1 MVTNMVISHTI
12 YGAHQ
17 RLRVL
22 GIYFGAIIWMV
33 IKMEKFH
40 HMMNQIHIGVI
51 AIFLLMGL
59 ENGRIQHF
67 QAQNSITT
75 VIGSLHVIVLE
86 VLEGAH
92 IYSILSS
99 IMKVWLIHNLYLKH
113 CHSFL
118 WHQFTFL
125 INQKPL
131 AKAFFFS
138 SSCFSPLIFSPLI
151 T

>member
-17 RLRVL
+17 GLRVL

-92 IYSILSS
+92 ILHT
-99 IMKVWLIHNLYLKH
+99 VLYYE
-113 CHSFL
+113 S
-118 WHQFTFL
+118 L
-125 INQKPL
+125 INP
-131 AKAFFFS
+131 
-138 SSCFSPLIFSPLI
+138 
-151 T
+151 